1 MTKISFAAAEWGF
14 GASKPAVTS
23 RPYFNQDAFSR
34 RMDRFGARREGG
46 RTGAITSSPQHLD
59 ARLLEDGE
67 ALEAAWQW
75 ELRALI
81 ASRRLKTPEAEAA
94 ASVAQTACA
103 TIVRRIRNLARPD
116 ARRPEG
122 AGAGRAVAPRRR
134 TVRPERSGQSGRR
147 LRVDGHGG
155 IAAIRRGHDGRAAA
169 GGVPWVRFGTH
180 QRCAARSRAVFQV
193 MSLSARSSQS
203 KVLPYG
209 GWNSPTAFQR
219 A

>member
-75 ELRALI
+75 ELRAI

-103 TIVRRIRNLARPD
+103 TIVRRIETSRALTLDGLKVQARAALWRRDGEPFGPNVPD
-116 ARRPEG
+116 NQADDCAWTDMAELPQYEEDMT
-122 AGAGRAVAPRRR
+122 AGRP
-134 TVRPERSGQSGRR
+134 
-147 LRVDGHGG
+147 
-155 IAAIRRGHDGRAAA
+155 RAA
-169 GGVPWVRFGTH
+169 
-180 QRCAARSRAVFQV
+180 
-193 MSLSARSSQS
+193 SL
-203 KVLPYG
+203 G
-209 GWNSPTAFQR
+209 
-219 A
+219 